1 MLSSRPTQRKQGFTL
16 IELLVVIAII
26 AILIALLL
34 PAVQQAREAAR
45 RSQCKNNLKQMGLGL
60 YNYESSHGLFPPGH
74 MESGTDGP
82 SYRHQ
87 FSWMTYILPYI
98 DQSNVYNMINFD
110 LVDLSLSAS
119 QNPAFQPAGST
130 NIPVYICPSDA
141 TPRKNPDWAPTNYLG
156 NQGIECGCRSA
167 DCTGVLGHNTYTRV
181 RDVTDGTS
189 NTIAVGEILKGDF
202 DVNTLNDNYIATSSA
217 DASDIDTCQSSPPN
231 ASDLGNVWLG
241 GHPQHNM
248 FSTNRVPNDPRIDCR
263 APNNG
268 CTNYAARSRHTGGAH
283 LLMCD
288 GSVHFLSEN
297 ISLQVYHALGTKQ
310 GGEVVGEF

>member
-1 MLSSRPTQRKQGFTL
+1 MKKCKDVTQKKGFTL

-26 AILIALLL
+26 AILISLLL

-45 RSQCKNNLKQMGLGL
+45 RSQCKNNLKQMGLAL
-60 YNYESSHGLFPPGH
+60 YNYEASHRLFPPGH
-74 MESGTDGP
+74 MESGNDGP

-98 DQSNVYNMINFD
+98 DQTNVYNLIDFNLID
-110 LVDLSLSAS
+110 LTLSAS

-130 NIPVYICPSDA
+130 TVTVFLCPSDP
-141 TPRKNPDWAPTNYLG
+141 TGRVNPDWAPTNYLG
-156 NQGIECGCRSA
+156 NQGIECSCRSA
-167 DCTGVLGHNTYTRV
+167 ICTGVLGHNTYVRV
-181 RDVTDGTS
+181 RDITDGTS
-189 NTIAVGEILKGDF
+189 NTIAVGEILKGDLN
-202 DVNTLNDNYIATSSA
+202 VNTLNDNYITTRSA
-217 DASDIDTCQSSPPN
+217 DASDVNTCQSSPPN

-268 CTNYAARSRHTGGAH
+268 CTNYAARSTHTGGAH

-297 ISLQVYHALGTKQ
+297 MSLEVYQALGTKQ